1 MNRTLATAVAA
12 SLLVL
17 GTAGPV
23 AADTPDSAN
32 CLGVVTQ
39 QRAIA
44 HHDIGEHASSQEE
57 PRLGLG
63 NVTREILGEDAH
75 VGEFGS
81 FLGDIDGDPAT
92 SCH

>member
-44 HHDIGEHASSQEE
+44 HHDIG
-57 PRLGLG
+57 
-63 NVTREILGEDAH
+63 D
-75 VGEFGS
+75 
-81 FLGDIDGDPAT
+81 DP
-92 SCH
+92 